1 MAIWYPSLLHNW
13 VLFYFYQFNFR
24 LLSSSSI
31 TNGDQLFIL
40 FGYSLIFFSEHEKI
54 VKMRSNNLKS
64 MFLWYL
70 FNFFFT
76 FAFVLSIF
84 SVDNAIFKKSRR
96 TMKKRGILCNLC
108 HLIFIVSASWFEG
121 MSPTNQ
127 YSGFVHLCNNSD
139 KILALLLQQCYKII
153 TSNNNFALI
162 SCPVLMKI
170 SSNKKVCFTFDF
182 PFIKQSSW
190 SLGSGGQSILWKYF
204 SFNILRS
211 KSKMIPIDV
220 NFCG

>member
-1 MAIWYPSLLHNW
+1 
-13 VLFYFYQFNFR
+13 
-24 LLSSSSI
+24 
-31 TNGDQLFIL
+31 
-40 FGYSLIFFSEHEKI
+40 
-54 VKMRSNNLKS
+54 

-70 FNFFFT
+70 FNFFVT

-84 SVDNAIFKKSRR
+84 NSVDNAIFKNSRK
-96 TMKKRGILCNLC
+96 TMKQKGILLLCNPC
-108 HLIFIVSASWFEG
+108 YLIFIVSASWFEG

-190 SLGSGGQSILWKYF
+190 SLGSGGQSIL
-204 SFNILRS
+204 
-211 KSKMIPIDV
+211 
-220 NFCG
+220 